1 MLLIDKFSIKLL
13 AIAVLFATFMSCGR
27 SEYGEGTKIPIGHT
41 HQYEHSHSDGTVHTH
56 SDGTQHIH
64 ETATPGS
71 SKIDKVV
78 NTIDEERVIWQKP
91 KQIIQRL
98 GDLENKVV
106 ADIGAGSGYFSFQL
120 LPQAKKVIAID
131 IDPQAISF
139 MDSVKQFLPQEFR
152 SKFEARQVGPNSPE
166 LKDGEADVAIIV
178 NTIAYI
184 ENKIEYLKVLKKG
197 ISKNGKLLIIDFK
210 KRNIPIGPSAENKL
224 ALSAL
229 EQQLIQAGYKHVI
242 ADDQSLD
249 YQYIVMA
256 TNVD

>member
-1 MLLIDKFSIKLL
+1 MLLIDKIWLKTLFIALL
-13 AIAVLFATFMSCGR
+13 FGTMMSCGG

-41 HQYEHSHSDGTVHTH
+41 HQYEHTHEHTHEDGTTHTH
-56 SDGTQHIH
+56 EEHTVANSPI
-64 ETATPGS
+64 E
-71 SKIDKVV
+71 KVV
-78 NTIDEERVIWQKP
+78 NKIDEERMIWQKP
-91 KQIIQRL
+91 KEIIQRL

-120 LPQAKKVIAID
+120 LSQAKKVIAID
-131 IDPQAISF
+131 IDPQAILF

-166 LKDGEADVAIIV
+166 LKDGEVDVAIIV

-184 ENKIEYLKVLKKG
+184 ENKINYLKILKKG

-210 KRNIPIGPSAENKL
+210 KRNIPIGPPSENKL
-224 ALSAL
+224 ALSEL